1 MMVAKFKEFSSLPSI
16 HGVVDVTQIH
26 TQQMPIC
33 INSKAYLACNYKL
46 LLTHGKKIKMF
57 S

>member
-26 TQQMPIC
+26 PQK
-33 INSKAYLACNYKL
+33 SKYAPF
-46 LLTHGKKIKMF
+46 HKI
-57 S
+57 